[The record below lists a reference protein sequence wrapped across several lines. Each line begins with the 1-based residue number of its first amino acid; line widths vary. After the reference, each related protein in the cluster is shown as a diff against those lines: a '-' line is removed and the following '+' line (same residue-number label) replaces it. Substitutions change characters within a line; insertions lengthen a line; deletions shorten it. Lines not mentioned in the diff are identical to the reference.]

1 MAKKQSEM
9 QDAVAEFWEN
19 VATMVQQESGVF
31 MGDNLNAAE
40 TRTVVS
46 QARGLAKDMRA
57 KASRN
62 RSIGA

>member
-1 MAKKQSEM
+1 
-9 QDAVAEFWEN
+9 
-19 VATMVQQESGVF
+19 